1 MIRLKENGILR
12 GKASDLVDELDE
24 ITRNN
29 KVDYAVVYCEFM
41 YKAIEEA

>member
-29 KVDYAVVYCEFM
+29 KVDYAVVYGEFM